1 MLEIFQIPVL
11 NDNYIYLI
19 IDSKSGK
26 TACVDPAIHEPV
38 VEKLEK
44 LDKKLDFILNTHH
57 HWDHVGANLKLQK
70 KYKCEI
76 VGNEKDKKRIPGI
89 SIFVNEGDKFK
100 LGDSESNVIDVSG
113 HTMGHISYY
122 FAKESL
128 IFCGDTLF
136 SLGCGRLF
144 EGTPNIMVE
153 SLLKIRSLPNNTKIY
168 CAHEYTLNNANFAL
182 SLEPKNEELKKKIE
196 HIKSRRSQGLPT
208 IPSTLGEE
216 KILNP
221 FLRFDNDNF
230 INSIGLENKSNI
242 ENFRVIREMK
252 DNF

>member
-1 MLEIFQIPVL
+1 MLEIFQFPVL

-19 IDSKSGK
+19 IDAKTGK
-26 TACVDPAIHEPV
+26 TACIDPATHEPV
-38 VEKLEK
+38 IEKLEQ

-70 KYKCEI
+70 KFKCEI

-100 LGDSESNVIDVSG
+100 LGDSVSSVIDVSG
-113 HTMGHISYY
+113 HTLGHISYY
-122 FAKESL
+122 FSKESL

-144 EGTPNIMVE
+144 EGTPNVMVE

-168 CAHEYTLNNANFAL
+168 CAHEYTLSNANFAL
-182 SLEPKNEELKKKIE
+182 SLEPENEKLKKK
-196 HIKSRRSQGLPT
+196 
-208 IPSTLGEE
+208 
-216 KILNP
+216 N
-221 FLRFDNDNF
+221 
-230 INSIGLENKSNI
+230 
-242 ENFRVIREMK
+242 
-252 DNF
+252 

>member
-19 IDSKSGK
+19 TDAKSGK
-26 TACVDPAIHEPV
+26 TACVDPALHDPV
-38 VEKLEK
+38 IEKLEE

-57 HWDHVGANLKLQK
+57 HNDHVGANLQLKA
-70 KYKCEI
+70 
-76 VGNEKDKKRIPGI
+76 RIPGI
-89 SIFVNEGDKFK
+89 SIFVNEGDTFK
-100 LGDSESNVIDVSG
+100 LGDSECRVIEVSG
-113 HTMGHISYY
+113 HTLGHICYY
-122 FAKESL
+122 FSKESL

-144 EGTPNIMVE
+144 EGTPDVMVE
-153 SLLKIRSLPNNTKIY
+153 SLLKIRSLPNNTKVY

-182 SLEPKNEELKKKIE
+182 SLEPKNNKLKKKIE
-196 HIKSRRSQGLPT
+196 QIKTRRSKGLST

-221 FLRFDNDNF
+221 FLRFDNDAF
-230 INSIGLENKSNI
+230 IKSVGLKKKSNV
-242 ENFRVIREMK
+242 ENFKVIREMK